1 MDTAPAS
8 QPTIG
13 GLNGEPSRP
22 HQRYRRP
29 PCEPASEPTIS
40 FEVLVVGGEEG
51 AELRVAQAR
60 SIKEILEWLATKRR
74 EHGTST

>member
-8 QPTIG
+8 QPTSG
-13 GLNGEPSRP
+13 GPNGEPCHP
-22 HQRYRRP
+22 PQRYRRP

-51 AELRVAQAR
+51 TELRVAQAR
-60 SIKEILEWLATKRR
+60 AIKEILEWLATKRR

>member
-1 MDTAPAS
+1 MDTTPAS
-8 QPTIG
+8 QPTSDE
-13 GLNGEPSRP
+13 LNDEPSRP
-22 HQRYRRP
+22 QQRYRRP

-60 SIKEILEWLATKRR
+60 AIKEILEWLATKRR